1 MTIYFQDRRDS
12 RYHELNDDTPARTKD
27 WMGLLQDL
35 KDDGSDIEVFMGT
48 GWVPGWLPG
57 TPKTY
62 IFQVECVSF
71 EEEAVVH
78 GAIHDGLIKY
88 HGARNSQLPWHK
100 IIPPS
105 KQCFN
110 LPNETYLVIAR
121 EDRLPDGEK
130 GRYTLATRRVFE
142 TEAAATDYAVG
153 ISSSREPL
161 VVPGCYNQL
170 RTK

>member
-1 MTIYFQDRRDS
+1 MDSKNYNARDS
-12 RYHELNDDTPARTKD
+12 K
-27 WMGLLQDL
+27 
-35 KDDGSDIEVFMGT
+35 
-48 GWVPGWLPG
+48 
-57 TPKTY
+57 
-62 IFQVECVSF
+62 
-71 EEEAVVH
+71 
-78 GAIHDGLIKY
+78 
-88 HGARNSQLPWHK
+88 LPWHK
-100 IIPPS
+100 IIQPS

-121 EDRLPDGEK
+121 EDRQPDGEK